1 MKSMKL
7 ILSAILLFCLSLIV
21 SISYAEPPLEKGQNE
36 HLAIAKE
43 VKNKIFICSSASTIG
58 ITITE
63 IGEFNEQFK
72 YWPVKTEP
80 IGCYTEG
87 PPSSYIELSND
98 VIDYFKLYKDNK
110 GNWKAEAVMKMGK
123 DQ

>member
-1 MKSMKL
+1 MFRL
-7 ILSAILLFCLSLIV
+7 
-21 SISYAEPPLEKGQNE
+21 
-36 HLAIAKE
+36 
-43 VKNKIFICSSASTIG
+43 
-58 ITITE
+58 
-63 IGEFNEQFK
+63 EFNEKFK
-72 YWPVKTEP
+72 YWPVKTET

-87 PPSSYIELSND
+87 SPPSYIELSND